1 LNSFFSFIK
10 ILKLIYI
17 FIKIAAMVIFIK
29 EKNQTGSS
37 FKKKKNLNKFRNVY
51 KRKEKS
57 RSSLRIFIKLQQW
70 LFL

>member
-1 LNSFFSFIK
+1 
-10 ILKLIYI
+10 
-17 FIKIAAMVIFIK
+17 MVIFIK